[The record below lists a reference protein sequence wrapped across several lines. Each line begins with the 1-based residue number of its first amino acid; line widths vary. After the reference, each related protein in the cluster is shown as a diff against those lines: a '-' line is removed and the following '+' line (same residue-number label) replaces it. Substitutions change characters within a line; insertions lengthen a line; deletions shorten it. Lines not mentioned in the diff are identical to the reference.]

1 MWWARLLNN
10 ISGFLGGVTPVVGD
24 YESIAT
30 AIGTGSSGT
39 ITFGSIPSGYKH
51 LQIRSIQR
59 VVSGNAYMKVQF
71 NSDTGANYT
80 YHQVFG
86 LGSGSASA
94 DAGTSQ
100 TGAAAI
106 TVTAGSLA
114 ANIYAVSVIDILDYG
129 NTNKY
134 KTLRALDGM
143 DANGSGQVILNSGLW
158 LNTAAINSI
167 SLVASAS
174 SFTTA
179 SHFALYGI
187 KG

>member
-1 MWWARLLNN
+1 MLNN
-10 ISGFLGGVTPVVGD
+10 VLGVLSTPTPPVTSS

-30 AIGTGSSGT
+30 ANGTGSSGT
-39 ITFGSIPSGYKH
+39 ITFNTIPSGYKH

-59 VVSGNAYMKVQF
+59 VASGNAYMKIQF

-86 LGSGSASA
+86 LGSGSGAA
-94 DAGTSQ
+94 DAGTAQ
-100 TGAAAI
+100 TGAAAL
-106 TVTAGSLA
+106 TVAAGSLS
-114 ANIYAVSVIDILDYG
+114 ANIYGVAVIDILDYG
-129 NTNKY
+129 NTSKY
-134 KTLRALDGM
+134 KTIRALDGM

-158 LNTAAINSI
+158 LNTAAITSI
-167 SLVASAS
+167 SIQASAS

-179 SHFALYGI
+179 SQFALYGI